1 MAKFTNEQLTAMA
14 RPASET
20 EEQKL
25 ENAENAVKN
34 ALANYT
40 LASGNYDVF
49 GQGSYAN
56 NTNIRNNSD
65 IDINVCYTGGFYY
78 KIPEG
83 KTREEYGLTNPST
96 YSYTQFKM
104 MLKNSSISFW

>member
-1 MAKFTNEQLTAMA
+1 MARFTNEQLTAMA

-40 LASGNYDVF
+40 LASGNYEVF
-49 GQGSYAN
+49 GQGSYV
-56 NTNIRNNSD
+56 IVR
-65 IDINVCYTGGFYY
+65 
-78 KIPEG
+78 
-83 KTREEYGLTNPST
+83 
-96 YSYTQFKM
+96 
-104 MLKNSSISFW
+104 